1 MNPSVLRAL
10 AEDWPAPF
18 VYRTVPVTQPAVATG
33 FSVVTPGEGTWGLVA
48 LTAKLTTDGNAANRS
63 AVLNVSDG
71 TTTLWSI
78 EPGAVQTATLGVTY
92 SWVPGYAAFPTS
104 IVGNALVVPMG
115 PTYLAPGMT
124 LSVVTANLQ
133 VGDQWSLI
141 SATVIE
147 CLTGHVERERA
158 IEDAIRD
165 RYEAVA
171 ELLSGG
177 N

>member
-18 VYRTVPVTQPAVATG
+18 VYRTVQVAQPAVNTDFAI
-33 FSVVTPGEGTWGLVA
+33 VTPGEGTWGLVA
-48 LTAKLTTDGNAANRS
+48 VTAKLVADANPANRS
-63 AVLNVSDG
+63 VVLNVSDG

-78 EPGAVQTATLGVTY
+78 EPGSVQTAGTTTTY
-92 SWVPGYAAFPTS
+92 SWVPGYAAFPTA
-104 IVGNALVVPMG
+104 IVGNVLVVPMG

-124 LSVVTANLQ
+124 LSVATANRQ
-133 VGDQWSLI
+133 VGDQWSAI

-158 IEDAIRD
+158 IEDAIAD
-165 RYEAVA
+165 RAEAIA
-171 ELLSGG
+171 DLLMGR
-177 N
+177 